1 MSPVKLGVI
10 GAGSWAISSHMPN
23 FAKHEDVEFVA
34 VARHG
39 QEALMRVKENFG
51 FRHASEDYR
60 DVLDSDVNVVLV
72 SSPSGLH
79 YEHAKAAMEAG
90 ANVLIE
96 KPVTIDA
103 AQAWD
108 LVEVAERTGQH
119 ITCAFGWNFSPML
132 KRAKQ
137 LMVEIGIGQIEAVSI
152 VMASQTRELLS
163 NTGAYPEADKDT
175 VPEQRTWTDPSL
187 SGGGYGQAQ
196 LSHAFGMSLWLLDQ
210 RVQGA
215 FALMKSVM
223 DAPVD
228 MHDAISLRYRDDS
241 IGTVFGASNHV
252 GAANNRHQLVIAA
265 YGDEGQYR
273 CDVERDQV
281 WLYRPDGTEVDVEL
295 PPDAG
300 HYDCIGPVDTIVELT
315 RGNDVPNDAPIELGA
330 RTVEALEL
338 IYASARENRWVERVE
353 SDR

>member
-1 MSPVKLGVI
+1 MSKVRLGVI

-39 QEALMRVKENFG
+39 SEALTRIKEKFG
-51 FRHASEDYR
+51 FKHASEDYR
-60 DVLDSDVNVVLV
+60 DVLDAGVDVVLV

-90 ANVLIE
+90 ANVLVE
-96 KPVTIDA
+96 KPVTIEA

-108 LVEVAERTGQH
+108 LVETAQRTGRQA
-119 ITCAFGWNFSPML
+119 TCAFGWNFSPML
-132 KRAKQ
+132 HKAKT
-137 LMVEIGIGQIEAVSI
+137 LMSEVGIGQIEAVSI

-175 VPEQRTWTDPSL
+175 VPEQRTWTDPNL

-210 RVQGA
+210 RLKGA
-215 FALMKSVM
+215 FSLMKSVM
-223 DAPVD
+223 NAPVD
-228 MHDAISLRYRDDS
+228 MHDAISVKYTDDS

-265 YGDEGQYR
+265 YGDEGQFR

-281 WLYRPDGTEVDVEL
+281 WLYRPDGTDIDVDL

-300 HYDCIGPVDTIVELT
+300 HYDCNGPVDTIVELT
-315 RGNDVPNDAPIELGA
+315 RGNDVGNDAPLELGA

-338 IYASARENRWVERVE
+338 IYQSAHEGRWVER
-353 SDR
+353 

>member
-1 MSPVKLGVI
+1 MSKLRLGVI

-23 FAKHEDVEFVA
+23 FKKHDDVEFVA

-39 QEALMRVKENFG
+39 AEALERVKQSFG
-51 FRHASEDYR
+51 FRYASQDYR
-60 DVLDSDVNVVLV
+60 DVLDAGVDIVLV

-96 KPVTIDA
+96 KPVTIEA
-103 AQAWD
+103 AHAWD
-108 LVEVAERTGQH
+108 LVATAERTGRQA
-119 ITCAFGWNFSPML
+119 TCAFGWNFSPML
-132 KRAKQ
+132 RKAKE
-137 LMVEIGIGQIEAVSI
+137 LMSEIGIGQIEAVSI
-152 VMASQTRELLS
+152 FMASQTRELLS

-175 VPEQRTWTDPSL
+175 VPEQETWTDPKM

-210 RVQGA
+210 RLKGA
-215 FALMKSVM
+215 FSLMSSVLN
-223 DAPVD
+223 APVD
-228 MHDAISLRYRDDS
+228 MHDAVSVRYTDDS
-241 IGTVFGASNHV
+241 IGTVFGASSHV
-252 GAANNRHQLVIAA
+252 GAANNRHQLVISA
-265 YGDEGQYR
+265 YGSQGQFR

-281 WLYRPDGTEVDVEL
+281 WLYRPHETDTNVAL

-315 RGNDVPNDAPIELGA
+315 RGNPTPNDAPLELGA
-330 RTVEALEL
+330 RTAEALEI
-338 IYASARENRWVERVE
+338 IYKSAHEGKWVER
-353 SDR
+353 

>member
-1 MSPVKLGVI
+1 MSKVRLGVI

-34 VARHG
+34 VSRHG
-39 QEALMRVKENFG
+39 TDALERVKQNFG
-51 FRHASEDYR
+51 FQYASEDYR
-60 DVLDSDVNVVLV
+60 DVLDAGVDVVLV

-79 YEHAKAAMEAG
+79 YEHAKAALESG
-90 ANVLIE
+90 ANVLVE
-96 KPVTIDA
+96 KPVTISA
-103 AQAWD
+103 ADAWD
-108 LVEVAERTGQH
+108 LVAVADKTGKH
-119 ITCAFGWNFSPML
+119 VTCAFGWNFSPML

-137 LMVEIGIGQIEAVSI
+137 LMTDIGIGEIEAVSI

-175 VPEQRTWTDPSL
+175 VPEQETWTDPRL

-210 RVQGA
+210 RVTGA

-223 DAPVD
+223 NAPVD
-228 MHDAISLRYRDDS
+228 MHDAISVKYGDNS

-281 WLYRPDGTEVDVEL
+281 WLYRPDGTDIDVDL
-295 PPDAG
+295 PPEAG

-315 RGNDVPNDAPIELGA
+315 RGAEVENDAPLELGA

-338 IYASARENRWVERVE
+338 IYTSANEARWVERS
-353 SDR
+353 SD

>member
-1 MSPVKLGVI
+1 MSKLRLGVI

-23 FAKHEDVEFVA
+23 FKKHDDVEFVA

-39 QEALMRVKENFG
+39 ADALERVKQSFG
-51 FRHASEDYR
+51 FRYASQDYR
-60 DVLDSDVNVVLV
+60 DVLDAGVDIVLV

-96 KPVTIDA
+96 KPVTIEA
-103 AQAWD
+103 AHAWD
-108 LVEVAERTGQH
+108 LVATAERTGRQA
-119 ITCAFGWNFSPML
+119 TCAFGWNFSPML
-132 KRAKQ
+132 RKAKE
-137 LMVEIGIGQIEAVSI
+137 LMSEIGIGQIEAVSI
-152 VMASQTRELLS
+152 FMASQTRELLS

-175 VPEQRTWTDPSL
+175 VPEQQTWTDPKL

-210 RVQGA
+210 RLKGA
-215 FALMKSVM
+215 FSLMSSVM
-223 DAPVD
+223 NAPVD
-228 MHDAISLRYRDDS
+228 MHDAVSVRYTDDS
-241 IGTVFGASNHV
+241 IGTVFGASSHV
-252 GAANNRHQLVIAA
+252 GAANNRHQLVISA
-265 YGDEGQYR
+265 YGSQGQFR

-281 WLYRPDGTEVDVEL
+281 WLYRPNETDTNVAL

-315 RGNDVPNDAPIELGA
+315 RGNPTPNDAPLELGA
-330 RTVEALEL
+330 RTAEALEI
-338 IYASARENRWVERVE
+338 IYKSAHEGKWVER
-353 SDR
+353 

>member
-1 MSPVKLGVI
+1 MTKVRLGVI

-23 FAKHEDVEFVA
+23 FAKHPDVEFVA

-39 QEALMRVKENFG
+39 QEALDRVKDKFG
-51 FRHASEDYR
+51 FQYASEDYR
-60 DVLDSDVNVVLV
+60 DVLDAGVDVVLV
-72 SSPSGLH
+72 ASPSGLH

-90 ANVLIE
+90 ANVLVE
-96 KPVTIDA
+96 KPITIDA
-103 AQAWD
+103 AQAWE
-108 LVEVAERTGQH
+108 LVETEKRTGRQV
-119 ITCAFGWNFSPML
+119 TCAFGWNFSPML
-132 KRAKQ
+132 HRAKQ
-137 LMVEIGIGQIEAVSI
+137 LMSEIGIGRIEAVSI

-175 VPEQRTWTDPSL
+175 VPEQRTWTDPKL

-210 RVQGA
+210 RLKGA
-215 FALMKSVM
+215 FSLMKSVM

-228 MHDAISLRYRDDS
+228 MHDAISVKYEDDS

-265 YGDEGQYR
+265 YGDEGQFR

-281 WLYRPDGTEVDVEL
+281 WLYRPDGTDINVDL
-295 PPDAG
+295 PQDAG

-315 RGNDVPNDAPIELGA
+315 RGNEVHNDAPLELGA

-338 IYASARENRWVERVE
+338 IYRSANEGRWVERN
-353 SDR
+353 